1 MDGGWLCGEVGGGQG
16 RGQPG
21 EINLCLVWQY
31 QDGQQIKAQMDQ
43 LEVEQVRLEDHL
55 SAA

>member
-21 EINLCLVWQY
+21 EIHLCLVWQY